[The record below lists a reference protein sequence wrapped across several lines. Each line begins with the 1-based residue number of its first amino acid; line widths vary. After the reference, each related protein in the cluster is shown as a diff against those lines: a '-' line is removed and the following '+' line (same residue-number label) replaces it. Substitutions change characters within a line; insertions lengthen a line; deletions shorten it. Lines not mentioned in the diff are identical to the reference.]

1 MDILHLVDR
10 LEEII
15 KKSPRLPFS
24 AVRIVDERRVWALM
38 DQMRI
43 SIPDEVRRAQQVN
56 RQRDRILA
64 QAREEAERVVQQSQ
78 ERVAELTSDHPIARA
93 AEARATSLRE
103 QTEREIEQLRSGADD
118 YAFNTLCRLE
128 EELHRALRVVA
139 NGLRRIEEER
149 AAKAIGES
157 EEQEEA

>member
-10 LEEII
+10 LEEIV
-15 KKSPRLPFS
+15 KQSPRLPFS
-24 AVRIVDERRVWALM
+24 AVRFVDERRVWALM

-56 RQRDRILA
+56 RQRDRVLA

-78 ERVAELTSDHPIARA
+78 ERVAELIADHPISQA
-93 AEARATSLRE
+93 AETRAVSVRE
-103 QTEREIEQLRSGADD
+103 QAEREIVQLRAGADD

-128 EELHRALRVVA
+128 EELHRALRVVS
-139 NGLRRIEEER
+139 NGLRRIEEGR
-149 AAKAIGES
+149 AVEEEEDS
-157 EEQEEA
+157 EQ

>member
-10 LEEII
+10 LEEIV
-15 KKSPRLPFS
+15 KQSPRLPFS
-24 AVRIVDERRVWALM
+24 AVRFVDERRVWALM

-64 QAREEAERVVQQSQ
+64 QAREEAERVIQQSQ
-78 ERVAELTSDHPIARA
+78 ERVTELTSDHPIARA
-93 AEARATSLRE
+93 AEARATSVRE
-103 QTEREIEQLRSGADD
+103 QTEREIAQLRAGADD

-139 NGLRRIEEER
+139 NGLRRIEEGR
-149 AAKAIGES
+149 SAV
-157 EEQEEA
+157 EEQELTEE

>member
-10 LEEII
+10 LEEIV
-15 KKSPRLPFS
+15 KQSPRLPFS
-24 AVRIVDERRVWALM
+24 AVRFVDERRVWALM

-56 RQRDRILA
+56 RQRDRVLA

-78 ERVAELTSDHPIARA
+78 ERVSELIADHPISQA
-93 AEARATSLRE
+93 AEARAVSVRE
-103 QTEREIEQLRSGADD
+103 QAEREIVQLRAGADD

-128 EELHRALRVVA
+128 EELHRALRVVS
-139 NGLRRIEEER
+139 NGLRRIEEGR
-149 AAKAIGES
+149 AVEEEEGS
-157 EEQEEA
+157 EQ